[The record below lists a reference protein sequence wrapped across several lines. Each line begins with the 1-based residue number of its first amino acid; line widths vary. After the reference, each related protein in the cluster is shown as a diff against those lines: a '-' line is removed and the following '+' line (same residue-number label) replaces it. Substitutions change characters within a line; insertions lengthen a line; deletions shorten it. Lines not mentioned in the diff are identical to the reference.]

1 MQGDSINQRV
11 IVRKGTKV
19 KDNGLIIR
27 QYCEERFGF
36 RRAAFLSIGTTFF
49 MMIKFKH
56 VIQRKICR
64 NICVFKLCYRGN
76 IPKQEGKGKSTNYLQ
91 GSERNLIECENKYS
105 GVVKNIT
112 SYYY

>member
-36 RRAAFLSIGTTFF
+36 RRAAFLSIGTTFYDD
-49 MMIKFKH
+49 K
-56 VIQRKICR
+56 IQACDT
-64 NICVFKLCYRGN
+64 
-76 IPKQEGKGKSTNYLQ
+76 E
-91 GSERNLIECENKYS
+91 ENL
-105 GVVKNIT
+105 
-112 SYYY
+112 